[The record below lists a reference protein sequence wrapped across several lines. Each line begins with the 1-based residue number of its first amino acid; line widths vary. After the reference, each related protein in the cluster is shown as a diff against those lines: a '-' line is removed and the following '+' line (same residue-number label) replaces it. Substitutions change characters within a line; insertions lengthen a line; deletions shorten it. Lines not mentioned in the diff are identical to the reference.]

1 MQAGTDS
8 ETGGATMRETRAP
21 LRVAIAGCGSIGR
34 RHLANLR
41 QLTVDNPVE
50 VCVYDVSAS
59 ARQEAGL
66 AFGATV
72 ARRIQDL
79 WDTRPD
85 IALIC
90 TPSHLHTPCA
100 IAAASAGPG
109 AALFIE
115 KPVAHTLSGLD
126 ELQGL
131 AHARNLTTLVGC
143 NMRFHPGPAQIKRW
157 LEEGVIGEV
166 LSARLHTGSY
176 LPSWRPHQDYA
187 LSYSASPQ
195 HGGAILD
202 CIHELDL
209 ALWLLGP
216 ARLHSAL
223 VRPAMSL
230 GLETDGMAEL
240 LLAHIS
246 GAISSVHLNFV
257 QRDYERSIEVIG
269 SNGTLRWYFT
279 SGLAVHI
286 GTDGQTIETCA
297 QPEGWTVNR
306 MYMDELAYFLHCVQN
321 NAPTFNPV
329 ANAMQTLQIALQA
342 RRQSSDTV
350 SFPSKISDLNPASD
364 GEHGVKQRLQG
375 AA

>member
-1 MQAGTDS
+1 MSDTH
-8 ETGGATMRETRAP
+8 TP

-79 WDTRPD
+79 WDTSPD

-100 IAAASAGPG
+100 IAAASAGRG

-126 ELQGL
+126 ELEGL
-131 AHARNLTTLVGC
+131 AQARNLTTLVGC
-143 NMRFHPGPAQIKRW
+143 NMRFHPGPAQLKRW
-157 LEEGVIGEV
+157 LAEGVIGEV

-176 LPSWRPHQDYA
+176 LPAWRPHQDYA

-216 ARLHSAL
+216 AHLHSAL
-223 VRPAMSL
+223 VRPAITL
-230 GLETDGMAEL
+230 GLQTDGMAEL
-240 LLAHIS
+240 LLAHAD

-257 QRDYERSIEVIG
+257 QRNYERSIEVIG
-269 SNGTLRWYFT
+269 GEGTLRWDFT
-279 SGLAVHI
+279 SGMAVHI
-286 GTDGQTIETCA
+286 GPDGHTVQTCA
-297 QPEGWTVNR
+297 QPDGWAVNQ

-321 NAPTFNPV
+321 NAPTSNPV
-329 ANAMQTLQIALQA
+329 ANAAQTLRIALQA

-350 SFPSKISDLNPASD
+350 SFPLKLSDLNPAPD
-364 GEHGVKQRLQG
+364 GEHGTKQCLQG